1 MIGVNRHIVVP
12 WTFHGGSGMFAKI
25 ILAGLL
31 TIIVLVIASRPV
43 WSFETTPVT
52 AHGAD
57 AGVSAFSTSLPDTAD
72 SCLPLLN
79 AVQIDPSISAMDGD
93 RHSAGQ
99 AAALG
104 LMFGLRIALG
114 PKELT
119 RTGRPQRNAV
129 TAGFWSPSDGNGAK
143 ALAIAEYRRCRNEQV
158 LQALTQY

>member
-1 MIGVNRHIVVP
+1 MIGVNRHIFMP
-12 WTFHGGSGMFAKI
+12 RPFCMGHGAALRLA
-25 ILAGLL
+25 LAGLL
-31 TIIVLVIASRPV
+31 TLIVLVIASRPV

-52 AHGAD
+52 SGATG
-57 AGVSAFSTSLPDTAD
+57 AQVTAFSTSLPDVAD

-79 AVQIDPSISAMDGD
+79 VVQYDPSVSAMDGD

-119 RTGRPQRNAV
+119 RTGRQRNAV
-129 TAGFWSPSDGNGAK
+129 TAGFWSPSDGNGVK